1 MSGRYDVEKS
11 RAADGAPLVGAPLL
25 ALERPGRV
33 ALRVQ
38 VVAIESRRRAV
49 PIEFDLELHLSV
61 LHRLAADRAGRAVSR
76 PAERTVGGPGRKD
89 AAANRVARSL
99 GEDRIVRHGNLSV
112 WLWRCGEIVPQ
123 RAIDFRNV

>member
-49 PIEFDLELHLSV
+49 PIEFDLELLLIALPARRRPRRPRRFPV
-61 LHRLAADRAGRAVSR
+61 HRTSGRGS
-76 PAERTVGGPGRKD
+76 GRKESP
-89 AAANRVARSL
+89 R
-99 GEDRIVRHGNLSV
+99 
-112 WLWRCGEIVPQ
+112 WLWRCGEIVLQ
-123 RAIDFRNV
+123 RGIEFRNV